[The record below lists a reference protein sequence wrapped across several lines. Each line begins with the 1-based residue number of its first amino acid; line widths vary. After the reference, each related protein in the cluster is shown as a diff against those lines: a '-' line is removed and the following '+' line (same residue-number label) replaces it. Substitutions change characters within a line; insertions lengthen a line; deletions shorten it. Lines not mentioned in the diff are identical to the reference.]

1 MTTVTQDSNTTSST
15 TADKKT
21 ITLRRGRHKRQ
32 KYYGSGLTADHSIA
46 YTETML
52 EDPDVFED
60 TKDNDLAAFFS
71 SLQPGDIVGVIGDLL
86 VVPDDY
92 KFSPTN
98 EFVRLTEFVGGTI
111 KKPVLAKTKTTI
123 TWKGNIELGIYYR
136 AGFVEHLYRD
146 AVATDGGES
155 MEVDEDQIKESFNKW
170 KASQQQQQQQAT
182 SSPADNSAANT
193 SSLPSQP

>member
-1 MTTVTQDSNTTSST
+1 MTTITQDSNTIST
-15 TADKKT
+15 TDKKT

-32 KYYGSGLTADHSIA
+32 KFYGSGLTADHSIA

-155 MEVDEDQIKESFNKW
+155 MEVDEEQIKESFDKW
-170 KASQQQQQQQAT
+170 KASQQQQAVAT
-182 SSPADNSAANT
+182 SPPSSDNSAANT